1 MANKLGVH
9 SLVFTDDWLEKS
21 AKAAIDAAARLG
33 FDLIEVLIFDPA
45 TIDAA
50 MTKRLARDAGIEVA
64 LGMALGPDTDISSP
78 DREIAGRGEATV
90 RRCLEIAEEMGVP
103 AVSGIVYAAFNRYSA
118 LPTSAQKDQV
128 RTALARL
135 DAHAGRRGLRIG
147 MEPVNRYESYI
158 INTLDQAGDLI
169 RAIGAKNLFIHM
181 DTFHMNIEESDVA
194 GAIARNADLLG
205 YAHVAENARGAIGA
219 GSFDFKGFFRALA
232 RAGFA
237 GGVTL
242 ESFSNA
248 VLSPSLAGGL
258 GLWRRQWGDAETT
271 ARNALAFLR
280 TELASAQIGTA
291 VW

>member
-9 SLVFTDDWLEKS
+9 SLVFTDDWSEKS
-21 AKAAIDAAARLG
+21 AQAAIDAAARVG
-33 FDLIEVLIFDPA
+33 FDVIEVLIFDPA

-50 MTKRLARDAGIEVA
+50 MTKRVARDAGVEVA

-78 DREIAGRGEATV
+78 DREIAARGEATV
-90 RRCLEIAEEMGVP
+90 RRCLEIAEEIGAG
-103 AVSGIVYAAFNRYSA
+103 AVSGIVYAAFNRYA
-118 LPTSAQKDQV
+118 TLPTSAQKDQV
-128 RTALARL
+128 RAALARL
-135 DAHAGRRGLRIG
+135 DAHAGRSGLRIG

-158 INTLDQAGDLI
+158 VNTLDQAGDLI

-194 GAIARNADLLG
+194 GAIARNAEFLG

-232 RAGFA
+232 RAGYA

-248 VLSPSLAGGL
+248 VLGPGLAGGL
-258 GLWRRQWGDAETT
+258 GLWRRQWDDAEAT
-271 ARNALAFLR
+271 ARNALAFLKA
-280 TELASAQIGTA
+280 ELASARLGAT